1 MACAKKGS
9 VFVRGAGPVGEKP
22 LSLSPTLAGFQLPVP
37 PNSFQSPRVPP
48 AENSKMAAIGA
59 SEINKEESAEKN
71 VSKIVQGENFLKN
84 LLLTLR

>member
-1 MACAKKGS
+1 MACAKKRS

-22 LSLSPTLAGFQLPVP
+22 LSLSPPLAGFQLPVS

-59 SEINKEESAEKN
+59 GEINKEESAEKN
-71 VSKIVQGENFLKN
+71 VSKIVQG
-84 LLLTLR
+84 

>member
-1 MACAKKGS
+1 MRKKGECVCS
-9 VFVRGAGPVGEKP
+9 GGGAGGRKAP
-22 LSLSPTLAGFQLPVP
+22 LPFASPGGLPNQLPIS

-71 VSKIVQGENFLKN
+71 VSKIVQG
-84 LLLTLR
+84 

>member
-1 MACAKKGS
+1 ML
-9 VFVRGAGPVGEKP
+9 VWGAGPAGEKP
-22 LSLSPTLAGFQLPVP
+22 LSLSSPLAGFQLPAS

-71 VSKIVQGENFLKN
+71 VSKIVKG
-84 LLLTLR
+84 